1 LLRLESDNRVLN
13 GVAWGVANLKSG
25 QCVGVWKEIK
35 GNTKKRPLDDSNC
48 KSVVSRLFR
57 DKKDWLWESSL
68 IIKYDGKK
76 FGSCDEDQNECLI
89 TIAP

>member
-68 IIKYDGKK
+68 VIKYDGKK
-76 FGSCDEDQNECLI
+76 FGSCDEDQNKCLI